1 MLMSDKLAALI
12 ERMPAQMRKTLEI
25 EGQKSAR
32 IHSCYRCAHAEWS
45 SAQKDSEGILL
56 GKKTIYTEYF
66 FLLMQCRAGL
76 ALASA
81 EGGGLVL
88 PTAVE
93 YLCGSEGQVSGL

>member
-1 MLMSDKLAALI
+1 MLMSDKLVALI
-12 ERMPAQMRKTLEI
+12 ERMPAQMRKALEI
-25 EGQKSAR
+25 EGQKNAR

-45 SAQKDSEGILL
+45 SARNDQEGTLL
-56 GKKTIYTEYF
+56 GKKTIHTEYF

-88 PTAVE
+88 PKSVE
-93 YLCGSEGQVSGL
+93 YVCGSECQVSRL